1 MSHRLVI
8 RAEAETDITDAAIWY
23 QNQRRGLGE
32 EFIAEVDAA
41 LKNAVANPRQHP
53 RLRRKPDVR
62 RILTKRFPYRIFF
75 VLRED
80 SIVVFRVLHGA
91 RHDREWKKAVPAD

>member
-62 RILTKRFPYRIFF
+62 RILTRRFPIASSSCSGRICHC
-75 VLRED
+75 
-80 SIVVFRVLHGA
+80 RVSHASRGQT
-91 RHDREWKKAVPAD
+91 